1 MKNKK
6 IKVKELKFR
15 SVVMV
20 SKEDFEYY
28 RMIALPHYGIM
39 DSISGH
45 GMILRLIRNSNMSK
59 MDFISGDYGPEDIHS
74 DTFSTFLVLDPNNTG
89 IFDEYKEFRIKA
101 EKNMIIYLGDN
112 VSVTPWKNSK
122 MNKKPLNKSNPHGTW
137 S

>member
-39 DSISGH
+39 DSIIGH

-59 MDFISGDYGPEDIHS
+59 MDFISGDYSPEDIHS
-74 DTFSTFLVLDPNNTG
+74 DTFSTFWFLTL
-89 IFDEYKEFRIKA
+89 IIQEYLMNI
-101 EKNMIIYLGDN
+101 
-112 VSVTPWKNSK
+112 KNSVLK
-122 MNKKPLNKSNPHGTW
+122 QRKI
-137 S
+137 